1 MLQNLKIWQKSILPL
16 LVPVVILIGISTW
29 SFAISNDIAR
39 ATLKAND
46 EGVKFALLSQKMD
59 KNIVQ
64 IQQWLTDISA
74 TRGLDGLNDGFDEAE
89 NNYQNFLKGYEQF
102 KAFYTSSNQ
111 PEKLQ
116 RLDDLKARVTDFY
129 VVGKKMANGYI
140 SGGPAL
146 GNKLMGGFD
155 TAAAALSKVLV
166 PFTTEQVELADS
178 KMKEVLSKL
187 ENFKKLIILFAVV
200 AIGFSLFFA
209 SIVVAAIT
217 KPIRRLTKNVSEIA
231 ETKDLTKQTVNDSTD
246 EVGQMVT
253 SFNELLTSMQSVIKT
268 VGGHSYTLSS
278 SSTELSSTIMEIEK
292 AAQEVN
298 QGTEQ
303 SSSAILESS
312 TALKQLADNSKRTS
326 EKIEEVQKMTNS
338 AKSSAS
344 EGKSAL
350 NSVKEVMD
358 KISDSSQKII
368 GFMDE
373 ISQIGSQTNLLSL
386 NASIEAAKAGE
397 FGKGFAVVAEEVK
410 LLSERSAISIEKIK
424 QLIEISFSNVLEGTG
439 VINNAATVFDQILTQ
454 VDKISSEVQIAAGG
468 MKDQER
474 RTNEISSAT
483 EEINDIS
490 HTNAAAM
497 NELSFSISQVETTVR
512 DLNEMAED
520 LNTQL
525 SIFTV

>member
-1 MLQNLKIWQKSILPL
+1 MLQNLKIWQKSLLPL
-16 LVPVVILIGISTW
+16 LVPVIILVGISAW
-29 SFAISNDIAR
+29 SFSISNDIEK
-39 ATLKAND
+39 ATMKANE

-74 TRGLDGLNDGFDEAE
+74 TRALDGLNDGFDEAE
-89 NNYQNFLKGYEQF
+89 NNYQGFLKGYEQF
-102 KAFYTSSNQ
+102 KTFYIATEQ
-111 PEKLQ
+111 LGKLQ
-116 RLDDLKARVTDFY
+116 RLDELKGRVDDFY
-129 VVGKKMANGYI
+129 AMGKKMAKGYI
-140 SGGPAL
+140 SGGPTL

-155 TAAAALSKVLV
+155 TTAEALSKVLE
-166 PFTTEQVELADS
+166 PFTSEQVELADQ
-178 KMKEVLSKL
+178 KMNEVISML

-200 AIGFSLFFA
+200 AIGVSLFFA

-217 KPIRRLTKNVSEIA
+217 KPIRTLTRNVKDIA

-253 SFNELLTSMQSVIKT
+253 SFNGLLGTMQSVIRT
-268 VGGHSYTLSS
+268 IGGHSSTLSS
-278 SSTELSSTIMEIEK
+278 SSTELSTTIMEIEK
-292 AAQEVN
+292 ASQEVN

-312 TALKQLADNSKRTS
+312 TALKQLADNSKKTN
-326 EKIEEVQKMTNS
+326 EKIEEVQSMTNS
-338 AKSSAS
+338 AKASAS

-350 NSVKEVMD
+350 NSVKDVMS

-410 LLSERSAISIEKIK
+410 LLSERSAVSIEKINK
-424 QLIEISFSNVLEGTG
+424 LIEISFSNVLEGTD
-439 VINNAATVFDQILTQ
+439 VINNAATVFDQILSQ
-454 VDKISSEVQIAAGG
+454 VGKISSEVQIAASG

-497 NELSFSISQVETTVR
+497 NELSVSISQVETTVR

-525 SIFTV
+525 SIFKV